1 MKVKRLVASVGASF
15 EQFVSKMENHQ
26 AVASCVIDD
35 MRSSAAKVRIEVNR
49 VDQRI
54 KTFEA
59 QKAKLINDKSLWLKR
74 AKQSMGDAA
83 GDEKALNCIRQSKVI
98 EARLKIVEDQLKQ
111 SVDLYDSLTT
121 NIHEIDSKIETME
134 SRRAMLSSR
143 EARANIFNKMQ
154 GEGSGLDSEALF
166 DRWEQDVISHEYR
179 DASVMPST
187 SDDGVDRQLAREF
200 ESQEETE
207 DLAEILAS
215 MKSDLAA
222 EVEGKD
228 NDL

>member
-35 MRSSAAKVRIEVNR
+35 MRNSAAKVRIEVNR

-59 QKAKLINDKSLWLKR
+59 QKSKLINDKALWLKR
-74 AKQSMGDAA
+74 AKQSMGDAV

-98 EARLKIVEDQLKQ
+98 EARLKVVEDQLTQ
-111 SVDLYDSLTT
+111 SADLYDSLTH
-121 NIHEIDSKIETME
+121 NIHEVESKIETME

-154 GEGSGLDSEALF
+154 GEGAGLDSDALF

-179 DASVMPST
+179 DASVIPSA
-187 SDDGVDRQLAREF
+187 SEDGVDRQLEREF
-200 ESQEETE
+200 ESREETE
-207 DLAEILAS
+207 DLAAILAG
-215 MKSDLAA
+215 MKSDLMS
-222 EVEGKD
+222 ETEGKKD
-228 NDL
+228 EQ